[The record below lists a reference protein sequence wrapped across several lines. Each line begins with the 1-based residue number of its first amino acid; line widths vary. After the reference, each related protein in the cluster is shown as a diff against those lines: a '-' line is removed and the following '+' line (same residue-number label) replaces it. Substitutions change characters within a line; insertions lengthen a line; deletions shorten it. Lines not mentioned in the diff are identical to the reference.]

1 MEVLLETYY
10 ALRPIVATALVGWVV
25 YILKSQRA
33 ERIKDRDELE
43 RQNKER
49 DNINRLNSV
58 AFMLVLRYMLRRY
71 HSEYMLQGSM
81 TYAQY
86 EDWQE
91 LFSAYT
97 ALGGNSVAVD
107 WNKDVQS
114 LKKTEYATSES
125 IYESLLREGVKAM
138 KKEDGK

>member
-10 ALRPIVATALVGWVV
+10 LLLPIVATALVGWVV

-33 ERIKDRDELE
+33 ERIKDRVELE
-43 RQNKER
+43 KKNEER

-71 HSEYMLQGSM
+71 HSEYMLQKSM

-86 EDWQE
+86 EDWKE

-107 WNKDVQS
+107 WNKDICN
-114 LKKTEYATSES
+114 LKKTEYASS
-125 IYESLLREGVKAM
+125 GSVYEELLKEGIKALQ
-138 KKEDGK
+138 KEDGK

>member
-10 ALRPIVATALVGWVV
+10 ALLPIVATALVGWVV

-49 DNINRLNSV
+49 DNINRLNRV